1 MSRPKKAD
9 DGRTRTFPP
18 LPATRG
24 RRSFAESWWGN
35 AWVEALEG
43 KQRLAT
49 GRLARGRTY
58 ARGGNVGEITVTP
71 GRVAARVQGSR
82 PAPYRTSMDI
92 PQLSPRDWELLLD
105 TAAGQAGHIAAL
117 LDRDMPTTLVDD
129 AARAGV
135 RLLPRQGELTPNC
148 SCPDWGYPCKHAAA
162 VFYQVARLLD
172 HDPFVLL
179 LLRGRGERELMD
191 ELQRRNAVQAAAE
204 DTSPQAL
211 APAGPLGVPAR
222 DVFATA
228 RAGIAPL
235 PAPPPEADRPAQVA
249 SFATAGDP
257 APELDPS
264 ALQFLAADTATRA
277 ARLLRQIAL
286 SHDIPHQPTGPANL
300 TAAEDLVRLA
310 AAAPPSEVFARLC
323 QHAGRTPQALTR
335 TVRAWRQGG
344 AAALPVLD
352 DAWDPDPSQLNL
364 AREAIKQA
372 WEGEQPP
379 GLRTAHNRLTVIGRD
394 AQLRLGTDGR
404 WYPYRK
410 EQGGWWPAGP
420 ADRDVT
426 AVLAGLLAGPD
437 ITPPPHPAPRARRAA
452 PR

>member
-1 MSRPKKAD
+1 MSRPKNTN
-9 DGRTRTFPP
+9 DGRTRTFAP
-18 LPATRG
+18 LPPARG

-35 AWVEALEG
+35 TWVEALEG

-58 ARGGNVGEITVTP
+58 ARGGNVGEITVIP
-71 GRVAARVQGSR
+71 GRVSARVQGSR

-105 TAAGQAGHIAAL
+105 TIAAQAGHIAAL

-148 SCPDWGYPCKHAAA
+148 SCPDWGHPCKHAAA

-204 DTSPQAL
+204 DTAPQAL
-211 APAGPLGVPAR
+211 APAGPPGVPAR

-228 RAGIAPL
+228 RTGIAPL
-235 PAPPPEADRPAQVA
+235 PAPPLEAYHPAQVA

-264 ALQFLAADTATRA
+264 ALEFLAADTATRA
-277 ARLLRQIAL
+277 ARLLRQAAL
-286 SHDIPHQPTGPANL
+286 SHDVPHQPTGPASL

-310 AAAPPSEVFARLC
+310 AAKPPSEVFARLC
-323 QHAGRTPQALTR
+323 KHSGRTPKALTR
-335 TVRAWRQGG
+335 TARAWQQGG
-344 AAALPVLD
+344 AAALLVLD

-379 GLRTAHNRLTVIGRD
+379 GLRTARNRLTVIGQD
-394 AQLRLGTDGR
+394 AQLRLGADGH

-410 EQGGWWPAGP
+410 EQGDWWPAGP

-426 AVLAGLLAGPD
+426 AVLSGLLASLD
-437 ITPPPHPAPRARRAA
+437 ITPTPRPARRGRRAGV
-452 PR
+452 R

>member
-1 MSRPKKAD
+1 MSRSVVKKAD

-18 LPATRG
+18 LSPARR

-71 GRVAARVQGSR
+71 GQVAARVQGSR
-82 PAPYRTSMDI
+82 PTPYRTSMDI
-92 PQLSPRDWELLLD
+92 PQLSPREWELLLD
-105 TAAGQAGHIAAL
+105 TAAAQAGHIAAL

-135 RLLPRQGELTPNC
+135 RLLPRQGELTPSC

-172 HDPFVLL
+172 EDPFVLL
-179 LLRGRGERELMD
+179 LLRGRGERELVD
-191 ELQRRNAVQAAAE
+191 ELQRRNAVRAAA
-204 DTSPQAL
+204 DDAAPQTP
-211 APAGPLGVPAR
+211 APAGLLGVPAR
-222 DVFATA
+222 DVYAAA
-228 RAGIAPL
+228 RAGIAAL
-235 PAPPPEADRPAQVA
+235 PAPPPEADHPGQVA

-257 APELDPS
+257 TPGLDPS
-264 ALQFLAADTATRA
+264 ALEFLAADTAARA
-277 ARLLRQIAL
+277 ARLLRQAAL
-286 SHDIPHQPTGPANL
+286 PCDVPHRPTGPASL

-323 QHAGRTPQALTR
+323 RHAGRTPQALTR
-335 TVRAWRQGG
+335 TVRAWKQGG

-364 AREAIKQA
+364 VREAIKQA
-372 WEGEQPP
+372 WEGERPP
-379 GLRTAHNRLTVIGRD
+379 GLRITRNRLTVIGHEV
-394 AQLRLGTDGR
+394 QLRLGTDGR

-426 AVLAGLLAGPD
+426 AVLAGLLASLD
-437 ITPPPHPAPRARRAA
+437 VTPPPRPAP
-452 PR
+452 

>member
-1 MSRPKKAD
+1 MSRPEKAD
-9 DGRTRTFPP
+9 DGLTRTFPP
-18 LPATRG
+18 LPAARG

-117 LDRDMPTTLVDD
+117 LDRDMPTTLVDA

-191 ELQRRNAVQAAAE
+191 ELQRRNAVQAATE
-204 DTSPQAL
+204 DTAPQHL
-211 APAGPLGVPAR
+211 ATAGPLGVPAR
-222 DVFATA
+222 DVFAAA
-228 RAGIAPL
+228 RAGTTPL
-235 PAPPPEADRPAQVA
+235 PTPPPAPDRPGQVA
-249 SFATAGDP
+249 PFASAGDP
-257 APELDPS
+257 APGVDPS
-264 ALQFLAADTATRA
+264 ALEFLAADTAARA
-277 ARLLRQIAL
+277 ARLLCQAL
-286 SHDIPHQPTGPANL
+286 LSSDVPHQPVGPL
-300 TAAEDLVRLA
+300 ELSVDEDLVRLA
-310 AAAPPSEVFARLC
+310 AAEPPPEAFARLC
-323 QHAGRTPQALTR
+323 RHGGRTPQALTR
-335 TVRAWRQGG
+335 AARAWQHGG
-344 AAALPVLD
+344 AAALPVMD
-352 DAWDPDPSQLNL
+352 EAWDPDPSQLNL
-364 AREAIKQA
+364 ARGAIKQA
-372 WEGEQPP
+372 WEGEQAPR
-379 GLRTAHNRLTVIGRD
+379 LRTARNRLTVIGRD
-394 AQLRLGTDGR
+394 AQLRLATDGR

-426 AVLAGLLAGPD
+426 AVLEGLLSSLD
-437 ITPPPHPAPRARRAA
+437 IMPIPVPGQRGSPAA

>member
-1 MSRPKKAD
+1 MSRSVVKKAD

-18 LPATRG
+18 LSPARG

-82 PAPYRTSMDI
+82 PTPYRTSMDT

-105 TAAGQAGHIAAL
+105 TAAAQAGHIAAL

-129 AARAGV
+129 AALAGV
-135 RLLPRQGELTPNC
+135 RLLPRQGELTPSC

-172 HDPFVLL
+172 EDPFVLL

-191 ELQRRNAVQAAAE
+191 ELQRRNAVQAAA
-204 DTSPQAL
+204 DDAAPQAPS
-211 APAGPLGVPAR
+211 PAGPLGVHAR
-222 DVFATA
+222 DVYAAA
-228 RAGIAPL
+228 RAGIAAL
-235 PAPPPEADRPAQVA
+235 PAPPPEADRPGQVA

-257 APELDPS
+257 TPGLDPS
-264 ALQFLAADTATRA
+264 ALEFLAADAAARA
-277 ARLLRQIAL
+277 ARLLHQAAL
-286 SHDIPHQPTGPANL
+286 PHDVPHRPTGPASL

-323 QHAGRTPQALTR
+323 RHAGCTPQALTR
-335 TVRAWRQGG
+335 TVRAWQQGG

-364 AREAIKQA
+364 AREAIKRA
-372 WEGEQPP
+372 WEGEPPP
-379 GLRTAHNRLTVIGRD
+379 GLRTTRNRLTVIGHEV
-394 AQLRLGTDGR
+394 QLRLGTDGR

-426 AVLAGLLAGPD
+426 AVLTGLLASLD
-437 ITPPPHPAPRARRAA
+437 VTPTPRPAPRVGRC
-452 PR
+452 

>member
-9 DGRTRTFPP
+9 DGRSRTFPP
-18 LPATRG
+18 LPPARG

-71 GRVAARVQGSR
+71 GRVTARVQGSR
-82 PAPYRTSMDI
+82 PTPYRTSMDI

-117 LDRDMPTTLVDD
+117 IDHDMPTALADD

-135 RLLPRQGELTPNC
+135 RLLPRQGELIPRC

-172 HDPFVLL
+172 QDPFVLL

-191 ELQRRNAVQAAAE
+191 ELQRRNAAQAAAE
-204 DTSPQAL
+204 DIAPQAL
-211 APAGPLGVPAR
+211 APPGPLGVPAR

-235 PAPPPEADRPAQVA
+235 PASPPAVDHPGQAAP
-249 SFATAGDP
+249 FATAGDP
-257 APELDPS
+257 ASELDPS
-264 ALQFLAADTATRA
+264 ALEFLAADAATRA
-277 ARLLRQIAL
+277 ARLLRQAAL
-286 SHDIPHQPTGPANL
+286 PHDVPHQPTGPAGL

-310 AAAPPSEVFARLC
+310 AAGPGPEAFARLC
-323 QHAGRTPQALTR
+323 RHAALTPQALTR
-335 TVRAWRQGG
+335 TVRAWQQGG
-344 AAALPVLD
+344 DAALPVLD
-352 DAWDPDPSQLNL
+352 NAWDPNPSRLSL

-379 GLRTAHNRLTVIGRD
+379 KLRAARNRLTVIGHS
-394 AQLRLGTDGR
+394 AQLRLGTDQR

-410 EQGGWWPAGP
+410 EQGDWWPAGP
-420 ADRDVT
+420 ADPDVT
-426 AVLAGLLAGPD
+426 AVLAALLAGLD
-437 ITPPPHPAPRARRAA
+437 SITNH
-452 PR
+452 

>member
-1 MSRPKKAD
+1 M
-9 DGRTRTFPP
+9 
-18 LPATRG
+18 
-24 RRSFAESWWGN
+24 
-35 AWVEALEG
+35 
-43 KQRLAT
+43 
-49 GRLARGRTY
+49 
-58 ARGGNVGEITVTP
+58 
-71 GRVAARVQGSR
+71 
-82 PAPYRTSMDI
+82 
-92 PQLSPRDWELLLD
+92 
-105 TAAGQAGHIAAL
+105 
-117 LDRDMPTTLVDD
+117 
-129 AARAGV
+129 
-135 RLLPRQGELTPNC
+135 
-148 SCPDWGYPCKHAAA
+148 
-162 VFYQVARLLD
+162 ARLLD

-204 DTSPQAL
+204 DTAPQDL

-222 DVFATA
+222 DVFTTA

-235 PAPPPEADRPAQVA
+235 PAPPPEADRPGQVA

-277 ARLLRQIAL
+277 ARLLRQAAL
-286 SHDIPHQPTGPANL
+286 PHDIPHQPTGPANL

-310 AAAPPSEVFARLC
+310 AAAPPPEVFARLC
-323 QHAGRTPQALTR
+323 RHAGRTPQALTR

-352 DAWDPDPSQLNL
+352 DAWDPDPSQLNP

-379 GLRTAHNRLTVIGRD
+379 GLRTARNRLTVIGHD

-420 ADRDVT
+420 AERDVT
-426 AVLAGLLAGPD
+426 AVLAGLLASPD
-437 ITPPPHPAPRARRAA
+437 ITPTPRPAPRGRRAG
-452 PR
+452 RR